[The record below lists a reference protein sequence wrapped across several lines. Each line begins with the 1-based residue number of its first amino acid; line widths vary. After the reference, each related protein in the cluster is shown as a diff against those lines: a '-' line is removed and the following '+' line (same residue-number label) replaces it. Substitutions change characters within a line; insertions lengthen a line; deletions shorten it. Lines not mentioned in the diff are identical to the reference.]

1 MPNPAS
7 ESKLLEWK
15 TRIEQQRQ
23 SGLSIEKWC
32 LQNQI
37 RPHTFH
43 YWKEKL
49 FPKQLQKSSFTE
61 LNMRRHDAISLH
73 ARGFHVR
80 MSSDCDPHLR
90 KQLFSLL
97 AELSC

>member
-1 MPNPAS
+1 MPHPAS
-7 ESKLLEWK
+7 EDKQLEWK

-32 LQNQI
+32 LQHQI
-37 RPHTFH
+37 RPYNFH

-61 LNMRRHDAISLH
+61 LNMRRSDAISLQ
-73 ARGFHVR
+73 ARGLHIR
-80 MSSDCDPHLR
+80 MGSDCDPHLR
-90 KQLFSLL
+90 KQLFALF
-97 AELSC
+97 AGLSC